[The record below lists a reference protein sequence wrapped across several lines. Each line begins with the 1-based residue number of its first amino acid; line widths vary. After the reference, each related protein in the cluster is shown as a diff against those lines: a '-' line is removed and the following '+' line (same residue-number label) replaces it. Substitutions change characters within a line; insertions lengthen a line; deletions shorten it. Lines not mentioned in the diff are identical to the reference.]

1 MYHILSRG
9 QQSQEVVKKK
19 SKNILSL
26 VNGNKACKTWQ
37 SNYAVLLSAVV
48 WAGILHPILSIAFH
62 QQSRPMK

>member
-9 QQSQEVVKKK
+9 QQSQEVVKK

-48 WAGILHPILSIAFH
+48 QAGILHPILSIAFH